1 MSNLIRPVIT
11 EKTTKLTHENRFVFL
26 VNPDANKTQVRNDV
40 QKAFGVKVLSVQTI
54 TVPGK
59 AYRTGKRWIYRQK
72 SNTKKAIVTLQKG
85 QRIDL
90 FDVK

>member
-11 EKTTKLTHENRFVFL
+11 EKTTKLTKENRFVFL
-26 VNPDANKTQVRNDV
+26 VNPDANKTEAKREVE
-40 QKAFGVKVLSVQTI
+40 KTFGVKVLAIQTI

-59 AYRTGKRWIYRQK
+59 SYRTGKRWIYRQK
-72 SNTKKAIVTLQKG
+72 SNMKKAIVTLPKD